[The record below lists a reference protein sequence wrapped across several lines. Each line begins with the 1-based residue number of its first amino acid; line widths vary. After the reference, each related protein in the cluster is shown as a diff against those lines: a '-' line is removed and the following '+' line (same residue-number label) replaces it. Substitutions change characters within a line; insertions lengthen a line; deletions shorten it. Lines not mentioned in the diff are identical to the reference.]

1 MFRGSRLLH
10 AGVHWR
16 HFHHRP
22 LHARSGADR
31 GVDGGGGRKG
41 ECNAAEGVLDKG
53 VVTVSPPNNKQPTLT
68 LICLFYPS
76 PLLLSRRGALP
87 RAFHL
92 SSSSS
97 SSSSRSVKRVKIYQ
111 NAREIVL
118 TRRNCSCCR
127 GEVVIGCN
135 WNVWM
140 RRVNEGK
147 GSIWILRIGGLE
159 YFIFIG
165 ILISISRWIKRS
177 FLSCTKNEWKVSF
190 KHIFLLFRFIHFE
203 YLFIYLQRKV
213 VKKNYQSSVIRLRF
227 LFLSFGYVSNSKK
240 LG

>member
-1 MFRGSRLLH
+1 
-10 AGVHWR
+10 
-16 HFHHRP
+16 
-22 LHARSGADR
+22 
-31 GVDGGGGRKG
+31 
-41 ECNAAEGVLDKG
+41 
-53 VVTVSPPNNKQPTLT
+53 
-68 LICLFYPS
+68 
-76 PLLLSRRGALP
+76 
-87 RAFHL
+87 
-92 SSSSS
+92 
-97 SSSSRSVKRVKIYQ
+97 
-111 NAREIVL
+111 
-118 TRRNCSCCR
+118 
-127 GEVVIGCN
+127 
-135 WNVWM
+135 M

-147 GSIWILRIGGLE
+147 GSIWILRIG
-159 YFIFIG
+159 G